1 MKTITTKKVLCCKVP
16 TNKGEQI
23 RRILLDNSILNKNY
37 KLKKEDNLKSG
48 DDFKEVAAKYL
59 EKNGLKL
66 KHLAQPIRV
75 AVVGSAVSPSVF
87 DVLSIVRLE
96 NVIQRINNLIRKRK

>member
-37 KLKKEDNLKSG
+37 KLKKEDNYLFIPISLPTNTTEIDKPIIENLK
-48 DDFKEVAAKYL
+48 KMA
-59 EKNGLKL
+59 
-66 KHLAQPIRV
+66 I
-75 AVVGSAVSPSVF
+75 
-87 DVLSIVRLE
+87 
-96 NVIQRINNLIRKRK
+96 